1 MLMPIILTALVVIL
15 LITMRL
21 FSHKERMAMI
31 AQGLPLEDTT
41 GQQKNQEERY
51 KVLLSI
57 GLIVGLVGL
66 ALTIGLITLGMGPWL
81 LAGLLPLFIGL
92 ALVLTSLV
100 LRPEKPTKKQEAPE
114 FAPETF
120 ELTVD
125 DEDEELEEDK
135 EALA

>member
-1 MLMPIILTALVVIL
+1 MLMPIILTALVVIF

-31 AQGLPLEDTT
+31 AQGLPLEDTAA
-41 GQQKNQEERY
+41 QQKNQEERY

-100 LRPEKPTKKQEAPE
+100 LRPEKPAKKQEAPE